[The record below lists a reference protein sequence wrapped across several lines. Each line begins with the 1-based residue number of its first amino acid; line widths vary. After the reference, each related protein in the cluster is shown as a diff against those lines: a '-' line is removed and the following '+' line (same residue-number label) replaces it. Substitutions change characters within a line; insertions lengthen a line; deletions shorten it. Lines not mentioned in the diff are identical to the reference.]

1 MGKDL
6 GDIVI
11 SPLKKDSCTPDSG
24 VQYMYMHKYYESK
37 WSPDARVPVDSLQYR
52 YTSARRASREP
63 RATSDRRLCSPMS
76 ASIHDQDEDI
86 RDNIC
91 GWCHHRSHNSSR
103 TYRTWWTTFMKHAGL
118 TREFAT
124 AAL

>member
-11 SPLKKDSCTPDSG
+11 SPLKKDSCTP
-24 VQYMYMHKYYESK
+24 ESSTCTCTSTPMNTK

-63 RATSDRRLCSPMS
+63 QATDASVPMS

-103 TYRTWWTTFMKHAGL
+103 TYGTWWTTFMKHAGL